1 VIHIGL
7 ISADSSISKIDKMI
21 EIGIEQYILKPIL
34 FRTFKDYIE
43 SLVNFKQY
51 NETIDINPD
60 RCDIYE
66 NQ

>member
-1 VIHIGL
+1 
-7 ISADSSISKIDKMI
+7 MI

-43 SLVNFKQY
+43 PLVNFKQY

-60 RCDIYE
+60 RCYIYE